1 MRSGT
6 HAAAR
11 PARRWPGF
19 AALCAF
25 AVLLGPSGGAAAEPG
40 LFDETAEI
48 AVVLEFPVRGMLRER
63 DARELMPA
71 TLHYQAAGGA
81 KVSLP
86 VKVRSRGH
94 TRLRLCE
101 FPPIRLEFD
110 EAQAAGTV
118 FAGQRNLK
126 LVTQCKADRKY
137 RDYVRLE
144 QRIYE
149 AYGLLTPVAFRTRS
163 LAVTFVD
170 SAERM
175 TPLSGPAFLIE
186 DDGDMAKRNGL
197 RKRKV
202 PSLTAA
208 DVDPAQVAVL
218 ELFQFMIGNTDW
230 SVHLPMD
237 GKDECCHNIEVL
249 GPRQGERP
257 FTLVPFD
264 FDQTGMVDAEYAA
277 VTPGIG
283 VRRVRQRIYRGLC
296 SRNAEVPA
304 AIQRFQELRPRIE
317 QAFQGRGL
325 GDFATRRAASYLGSF
340 FEILSDPAQVQ
351 ERIYGYC
358 RPDPVMTSAAGD
370 AGAGGAMP
378 PSAAGSSLARLP

>member
-1 MRSGT
+1 MLSRGQC
-6 HAAAR
+6 AAALSTR
-11 PARRWPGF
+11 LRCVR

-25 AVLLGPSGGAAAEPG
+25 ALLAAPAPGAATEAR

-48 AVVLEFPVRGMLRER
+48 AVVLEFPVRQMLRER
-63 DARELMPA
+63 DARTLMPA
-71 TLHYQAAGGA
+71 TLHYHDGAGR
-81 KVSLP
+81 KISLP
-86 VKVRSRGH
+86 LQVRSRGQ
-94 TRLRLCE
+94 TRLRLCD

-110 EAQAAGTV
+110 KAQTADTV

-149 AYGLLTPVAFRTRS
+149 AYGLLTPVSFRTRA

-175 TPLSGPAFLIE
+175 TPLSGPAFIIE
-186 DDGDMAKRNGL
+186 DDGDVAKRNGL

-202 PSLTAA
+202 PSLTPA
-208 DVDPAQVAVL
+208 DVDPAQVALL
-218 ELFQFMIGNTDW
+218 EMFQFMIGNTDW

-237 GKDECCHNIEVL
+237 GRDECCHNVEVL
-249 GPRQGERP
+249 GPRQGEGR
-257 FTLVPFD
+257 FTLVPYD
-264 FDQTGMVDAEYAA
+264 FDHSGMVDAEYAA
-277 VTPGIG
+277 VSPGVG

-296 SRNAEVPA
+296 SRNAQVPA
-304 AIQRFQELRPRIE
+304 AIERFRELRPQVE

-325 GDFATRRAASYLGSF
+325 GDFAARRAASYLGSF
-340 FEILSDPAQVQ
+340 YGILADPAQVQ

-358 RPDPVMTSAAGD
+358 RPDPAMTSAPS
-370 AGAGGAMP
+370 AGGAML
-378 PSAAGSSLARLP
+378 PSGASSSLARLP

>member
-1 MRSGT
+1 MRDRRHS
-6 HAAAR
+6 AAPR
-11 PARRWPGF
+11 SRRWPGS
-19 AALCAF
+19 AALCAC
-25 AVLLGPSGGAAAEPG
+25 ALLLVPTGGAAAEAG
-40 LFDETAEI
+40 LFDQAAEI
-48 AVVLEFPVRGMLRER
+48 AVVLEFPVRRMLRER
-63 DARELMPA
+63 DARTPMPA
-71 TLHYQAAGGA
+71 TLHYHDAEGRQ
-81 KVSLP
+81 VSLP
-86 VKVRSRGH
+86 LQVRSRGH
-94 TRLRLCE
+94 TRLRLCD

-110 EAQAAGTV
+110 KAQTAGSV
-118 FAGQRNLK
+118 FAGERGLK

-149 AYGLLTPVAFRTRS
+149 AYALLTPVAFRTRT

-175 TPLSGPAFLIE
+175 TPISGPAFLIE
-186 DDGDMAKRNGL
+186 DDSAVAKRNGL
-197 RKRKV
+197 RKRRV
-202 PSLTAA
+202 PSLTPA
-208 DVDPAQVAVL
+208 DVDPGQVALL

-237 GKDECCHNIEVL
+237 GTDECCHNIRVL
-249 GPRQGERP
+249 GPRKEEGV

-264 FDQTGMVDAEYAA
+264 FDQSGMVDAEYAA
-277 VTPGIG
+277 VSPGIG

-304 AIQRFQELRPRIE
+304 AIERFRESRPQIE

-325 GDFATRRAASYLGSF
+325 GDFAARRAASYLGSF
-340 FEILSDPAQVQ
+340 YEILSDPKQVQ

-358 RPDPVMTSAAGD
+358 RPDPVMTSAPAT
-370 AGAGGAMP
+370 GGAML